1 MARYFDIH
9 PVNPQPRLIEQ
20 VVALLRDD
28 GLIAYPTDSGYAL
41 GIQLG
46 NRAGLDRMRTI
57 RHLDDKHH
65 FTLLCH
71 DFAQMGPLVHIDNAV
86 FRAVKAATP
95 GPYTFILPATSEVPR
110 RLMAPKKRT
119 VGVRIPDHVLAHAL
133 LEALGEPLISTTLL
147 LPGHSR
153 ADDRGLVGQGRARSA
168 AGRGHRGRGGLAA
181 DDRRRL
187 LLRRAGDHAGTAP
200 GTRPGSS
207 EPLRVAPGARA
218 SRMPSTASA
227 SA

>member
-1 MARYFDIH
+1 VARYLDIH

-20 VVALLRDD
+20 VVSILRED

-46 NRAGLDRMRTI
+46 NRAGLDRMRAV
-57 RHLDDKHH
+57 RQLDDKHH

-86 FRAVKAATP
+86 FRMVKAATP

-110 RLMAPKKRT
+110 RLMHPKKRT

-147 LPGHSR
+147 LPGQ
-153 ADDRGLVGQGRARSA
+153 ADPLTEGWLVKDELDQLLDAVIEGEAGTLPTTVVDFTSGAPEILRS
-168 AGRGHRGRGGLAA
+168 G
-181 DDRRRL
+181 
-187 LLRRAGDHAGTAP
+187 AGDP
-200 GTRPGSS
+200 TRF
-207 EPLRVAPGARA
+207 E
-218 SRMPSTASA
+218 
-227 SA
+227 

>member
-1 MARYFDIH
+1 VARYLDIH

-20 VVALLRDD
+20 VVSLLRDD

-46 NRAGLDRMRTI
+46 NRAGLDRMRAV
-57 RHLDDKHH
+57 RQLDDKHH

-86 FRAVKAATP
+86 FRMVKAATP

-110 RLMAPKKRT
+110 RLMHPKKRT

-147 LPGHSR
+147 LPGQTEPLTE
-153 ADDRGLVGQGRARSA
+153 GWLVKDELDQLLDAVIEGEAGSLPTTVVDFTSGVAEIARY
-168 AGRGHRGRGGLAA
+168 G
-181 DDRRRL
+181 
-187 LLRRAGDHAGTAP
+187 AGD
-200 GTRPGSS
+200 
-207 EPLRVAPGARA
+207 A
-218 SRMPSTASA
+218 SRFE
-227 SA
+227 

>member
-46 NRAGLDRMRTI
+46 NRTGLDRMRAI
-57 RHLDDKHH
+57 RQLDDKHH

-71 DFAQMGPLVHIDNAV
+71 DFAQMGPLVHLDNSV
-86 FRAVKAATP
+86 FRLVKAATP
-95 GPYTFILPATSEVPR
+95 GPYTFILPATSDVPR

-147 LPGHSR
+147 LPGEEEPLTEGWR
-153 ADDRGLVGQGRARSA
+153 IKDELDQ
-168 AGRGHRGRGGLAA
+168 
-181 DDRRRL
+181 L
-187 LLRRAGDHAGTAP
+187 LDAVIEGETVSLPTTVVDFTSGSPEITRYGAGD
-200 GTRPGSS
+200 SS
-207 EPLRVAPGARA
+207 RFE
-218 SRMPSTASA
+218 
-227 SA
+227 

>member
-1 MARYFDIH
+1 MARYLDIH

-20 VVALLRDD
+20 VVSLLRDD

-46 NRAGLDRMRTI
+46 NRAGLDRMRAV
-57 RHLDDKHH
+57 RQLDDKHH

-86 FRAVKAATP
+86 FRMVKAATP

-110 RLMAPKKRT
+110 RLMHPKKRT

-147 LPGHSR
+147 LPGQTEPLTE
-153 ADDRGLVGQGRARSA
+153 GWLVKDELDQLLDAVIEGEAGSLPSTVVDFTSGVAEIARY
-168 AGRGHRGRGGLAA
+168 G
-181 DDRRRL
+181 
-187 LLRRAGDHAGTAP
+187 AGD
-200 GTRPGSS
+200 
-207 EPLRVAPGARA
+207 A
-218 SRMPSTASA
+218 SRFE
-227 SA
+227 

>member
-1 MARYFDIH
+1 VALVARYFDIH

-28 GLIAYPTDSGYAL
+28 GVIAYPTDSGYAL

-46 NRAGLDRMRTI
+46 NRAGLDRMRAI
-57 RHLDDKHH
+57 RNLDDKHH

-71 DFAQMGPLVHIDNAV
+71 DFAQMGPLVHLDNAV
-86 FRAVKAATP
+86 FRTVKAATP

-147 LPGHSR
+147 LPGQTEPMTEGWSVKDQLDQLLDAVIEGEAGSLPTTVVDISSGAPEISR
-153 ADDRGLVGQGRARSA
+153 YG
-168 AGRGHRGRGGLAA
+168 
-181 DDRRRL
+181 
-187 LLRRAGDHAGTAP
+187 AGD
-200 GTRPGSS
+200 
-207 EPLRVAPGARA
+207 A
-218 SRMPSTASA
+218 SRFE
-227 SA
+227 

>member
-1 MARYFDIH
+1 VARYLDIH

-41 GIQLG
+41 GVQLG
-46 NRAGLDRMRTI
+46 NRAGLDRMRAI

-147 LPGHSR
+147 LPGHTEPMTEGWSVKDALDQVLDAVIEGETGSLPTTVVDFSSGLPEISR
-153 ADDRGLVGQGRARSA
+153 VG
-168 AGRGHRGRGGLAA
+168 
-181 DDRRRL
+181 
-187 LLRRAGDHAGTAP
+187 AGDP
-200 GTRPGSS
+200 
-207 EPLRVAPGARA
+207 
-218 SRMPSTASA
+218 SRFE
-227 SA
+227 

>member
-1 MARYFDIH
+1 VARYFDIH

-20 VVALLRDD
+20 VVAILRDD
-28 GLIAYPTDSGYAL
+28 GVIAYPTDSGFAL

-71 DFAQMGPLVHIDNAV
+71 DFAQMGPLVHIDNAI
-86 FRAVKAATP
+86 FRMVKAATP

-147 LPGHSR
+147 LPGQPEPMTEGWSVKDELDQVLDAVIEGEAGSLPTTVVDLSSGVPEISR
-153 ADDRGLVGQGRARSA
+153 YG
-168 AGRGHRGRGGLAA
+168 
-181 DDRRRL
+181 
-187 LLRRAGDHAGTAP
+187 AGDP
-200 GTRPGSS
+200 DRF
-207 EPLRVAPGARA
+207 E
-218 SRMPSTASA
+218 
-227 SA
+227 